1 MVSGRILVALW
12 QRVSSAVED
21 STYSGF
27 SGIVET
33 EEEQFGMLVG
43 QAQVGE
49 QVPDCNAVSASA
61 IVVSEIS
68 LPNIH
73 QSMTHMAVARRVRNY
88 SQSREVCW
96 RGVTPAR
103 KGREK
108 WRLMVGGWW
117 LCLCKLEQARC
128 TIEVGG
134 GRWACRDPGT
144 LRFTR
149 YQTFGCHSRGV
160 PV

>member
-88 SQSREVCW
+88 SQESRSMLDWRQVCEEGQREVEVD
-96 RGVTPAR
+96 G
-103 KGREK
+103 
-108 WRLMVGGWW
+108 WRLV
-117 LCLCKLEQARC
+117 
-128 TIEVGG
+128 VV
-134 GRWACRDPGT
+134 
-144 LRFTR
+144 F
-149 YQTFGCHSRGV
+149 V
-160 PV
+160 